1 MRIIDGNTISE
12 EILNELKAKVKS
24 FTDTRPSVL
33 FIRVGED
40 PASISYVRKKQK
52 IAEKIGIIS
61 RLLVL
66 PDSISQ
72 GDLIREIGQA
82 NADDSV
88 HGILVQ
94 APLPH
99 QMDEREVFNSVNPLK
114 DVDGFNATNLGKLCQ
129 EVEDGFISC
138 TPAGILELLKRSRIE
153 TDGKHVVILGRS
165 LIVGKPAGM
174 LMLRKGFPGNS
185 TVTFCHS
192 RTSNLPDLTRRADI
206 LIAAIGK
213 PNFVEPEMVSDGV
226 SVIDVGINRIP
237 DSKKKSGFRLVGDV
251 DFDRVAPICSSI
263 TPVPGGVGP
272 MTVAMLMRNTIKAF
286 ETSVSMSV
294 R

>member
-24 FTDTRPSVL
+24 FTDTKPSVL

-82 NADDSV
+82 NADDSI

-192 RTSNLPDLTRRADI
+192 RTSNLPDLTRQADI

-251 DFDRVAPICSSI
+251 DFDRVAPMCSSI

-286 ETSVSMSV
+286 ETSVSISV

>member
-24 FTDTRPSVL
+24 FTDTKPSVL

-52 IAEKIGIIS
+52 IAEKIGIVS
-61 RLLVL
+61 RLLIL

-72 GDLIREIGQA
+72 GDLIREISQA
-82 NADDSV
+82 NSDDSI

-153 TDGKHVVILGRS
+153 TGGKHVVILGRS

-251 DFDRVAPICSSI
+251 DFDRVAPMCSSI

-286 ETSVSMSV
+286 ETSVSISV

>member
-24 FTDTRPSVL
+24 FTDTKPSVL

-94 APLPH
+94 APLPN

-192 RTSNLPDLTRRADI
+192 RTSNLPDLTRQADI

-251 DFDRVAPICSSI
+251 DFDRVAPMCSSI

-286 ETSVSMSV
+286 ETSVSISV

>member
-24 FTDTRPSVL
+24 FTDTKPSVL

-251 DFDRVAPICSSI
+251 DFDRVAPMCSSI

-286 ETSVSMSV
+286 ETSVSISV

>member
-24 FTDTRPSVL
+24 FTDTKPSVL

-52 IAEKIGIIS
+52 IAEKIGIVS

-72 GDLIREIGQA
+72 GDLIREISQA
-82 NADDSV
+82 NSDDSI

-153 TDGKHVVILGRS
+153 TGGKHVVILGRS

-192 RTSNLPDLTRRADI
+192 RTSNLPDLTRQADI

-251 DFDRVAPICSSI
+251 DFDRVAPMCSSI

-286 ETSVSMSV
+286 ETSVSISV

>member
-12 EILNELKAKVKS
+12 EILNELKSKVKS

-129 EVEDGFISC
+129 EVEDCFISC

>member
-24 FTDTRPSVL
+24 FTDTKPSVL

-72 GDLIREIGQA
+72 GDLIKEIGQA

-192 RTSNLPDLTRRADI
+192 RTSNLPDLTRQADI

-251 DFDRVAPICSSI
+251 DFDRVAPMCSSI

-286 ETSVSMSV
+286 ETSVSISV

>member
-12 EILNELKAKVKS
+12 EILNELKSKVKS

-129 EVEDGFISC
+129 EVEDCFISC

-251 DFDRVAPICSSI
+251 DFDRVAPMCSSI

-286 ETSVSMSV
+286 ETSVSISV

>member
-24 FTDTRPSVL
+24 FTDTKPSVL

-72 GDLIREIGQA
+72 GDLIREISQA
-82 NADDSV
+82 NSDDSI

-192 RTSNLPDLTRRADI
+192 RTSNLPDLTRQADI

-251 DFDRVAPICSSI
+251 DFDRVAPMCSSI

-286 ETSVSMSV
+286 ETSVSISV

>member
-174 LMLRKGFPGNS
+174 LMLARVSP
-185 TVTFCHS
+185 VTP
-192 RTSNLPDLTRRADI
+192 RLPFATQGL
-206 LIAAIGK
+206 
-213 PNFVEPEMVSDGV
+213 
-226 SVIDVGINRIP
+226 RIYQ
-237 DSKKKSGFRLVGDV
+237 
-251 DFDRVAPICSSI
+251 
-263 TPVPGGVGP
+263 T
-272 MTVAMLMRNTIKAF
+272 
-286 ETSVSMSV
+286 
-294 R
+294 